1 MAQRIPQEV
10 IDEVRERTNIVEIVG
25 QYVQLKKSGKNYMGL
40 CPFHE
45 ERSPSFSV
53 AEDKQIFHCFGCGKG
68 GSVFN
73 FVQEIEGVSFPEAV
87 QKIAD
92 MEQIPLQ
99 INLSDHIE
107 KSQPNSQQHKL
118 LELHNKAAELY
129 HHVLL
134 NTQIGEPALNY
145 LLSRGLTKELIEEFQ
160 IGFAPQKRDFLS
172 QVFSNEKVDAT
183 LFQESGL
190 FIQRESGEFLDRFY
204 QRIMFPI
211 WDAKGKIIA
220 FSGRLLKTEE
230 FSGDDMPKYLNS
242 PETQLFNKRDTLFNF
257 NRARKEIRKDDTV
270 FLFEGFMDV
279 IAAWEAGIKSGVASM
294 GTSLTNE
301 QIRQLERAAG
311 ELVLCYDGDTAGIEA
326 TNRAISL
333 LSEHSRFKLSIVNI
347 PEKLDPDDYLRKY
360 GSESFREL
368 ALHGRETVFA
378 FKMRYH
384 RLSRNMN
391 NEKEQLDY
399 VNTMLR
405 ELANVDSPLE
415 KDRYLTLLAEE
426 FHLSSQSLEEQLR
439 IIESEQRQTARDN
452 RQQNN
457 QQHHYQQQQ
466 PPMDFPPPFDEEVP
480 SVSFQNKEH
489 FSQIEK
495 AERMLLYRLMNEAG
509 TRAMV
514 QQRGDFA
521 FAHTKY
527 QELYLLIDSFL
538 SIYPDFVLAQFL
550 EFLQDNE
557 LKKMTVDISYQ
568 EMSDESSEREL
579 GDLLNV
585 IDHSDIEEQIQ
596 QKNIEKREAERLGN
610 RARVDELALELIT
623 LAKKRQKTR

>member
-1 MAQRIPQEV
+1 M
-10 IDEVRERTNIVEIVG
+10 
-25 QYVQLKKSGKNYMGL
+25 
-40 CPFHE
+40 
-45 ERSPSFSV
+45 
-53 AEDKQIFHCFGCGKG
+53 
-68 GSVFN
+68 
-73 FVQEIEGVSFPEAV
+73 
-87 QKIAD
+87 
-92 MEQIPLQ
+92 
-99 INLSDHIE
+99 
-107 KSQPNSQQHKL
+107 
-118 LELHNKAAELY
+118 
-129 HHVLL
+129 
-134 NTQIGEPALNY
+134 
-145 LLSRGLTKELIEEFQ
+145 
-160 IGFAPQKRDFLS
+160 
-172 QVFSNEKVDAT
+172 
-183 LFQESGL
+183 
-190 FIQRESGEFLDRFY
+190 FIQRDSGEFLDRFY

-220 FSGRLLKTEE
+220 FSGRLLKTED

-257 NRARKEIRKDDTV
+257 NRARKEIRKEDTV

-311 ELVLCYDGDTAGIEA
+311 ELVICYDGDNAGVEA

-360 GSESFREL
+360 GRDSFREL
-368 ALHGRETVFA
+368 AFHGRETVFA

-384 RLSRNMN
+384 RLSHNMS

-399 VNTMLR
+399 VNTMLQ

-439 IIESEQRQTARDN
+439 MIESEQRQASRDN
-452 RQQNN
+452 R
-457 QQHHYQQQQ
+457 HYQNHQAQQQ
-466 PPMDFPPPFDEEVP
+466 PPEFPPPFEEEMP
-480 SVSFQNKEH
+480 APSFQNKEH
-489 FSQIEK
+489 FSKVEK
-495 AERMLLYRLMNEAG
+495 AERMLLYRLMNESSV
-509 TRAMV
+509 RAMV
-514 QQRGDFA
+514 QQREFA
-521 FAHTKY
+521 FAHTRY
-527 QELYLLIDSFL
+527 QELYLLIDGFL
-538 SIYPDFVLAQFL
+538 SIYPEFVLAQFL
-550 EFLQDNE
+550 EFLQDDG
-557 LKKMTVDISYQ
+557 LKKLVVDISYQ
-568 EMSDESSEREL
+568 EMSEESSEREL
-579 GDLLNV
+579 GDLLHV

-610 RARVDELALELIT
+610 RVRVDELALELIT

>member
-73 FVQEIEGVSFPEAV
+73 FVQEIEGISFPEAV

-107 KSQPNSQQHKL
+107 KSAPNSQQHKL
-118 LELHNKAAELY
+118 LELHKKAAELY

-145 LLSRGLTKELIEEFQ
+145 LLERGLTKELIEEFQ

-172 QVFSNEKVDAT
+172 QVFANEKVDVN
-183 LFQESGL
+183 LLQESGL
-190 FIQRESGEFLDRFY
+190 FIQRDSGEFLDRFY

-220 FSGRLLKTEE
+220 FSGRLLKTED

-257 NRARKEIRKDDTV
+257 NRARKEIRKEDTV

-311 ELVLCYDGDTAGIEA
+311 ELVICYDGDNAGVEA

-360 GSESFREL
+360 GRDSFREL

-384 RLSRNMN
+384 RLSRNMS

-399 VNTMLR
+399 VNTMLQ

-439 IIESEQRQTARDN
+439 MIEAEQRQTSRDN
-452 RQQNN
+452 R
-457 QQHHYQQQQ
+457 HYQNHQAQQQ
-466 PPMDFPPPFDEEVP
+466 PPEFPPPFEEEMP
-480 SVSFQNKEH
+480 APSFQNKEH
-489 FSQIEK
+489 FSKVEK
-495 AERMLLYRLMNEAG
+495 AERMLLYRLMNESSV
-509 TRAMV
+509 RAMV
-514 QQRGDFA
+514 QQREFA
-521 FAHTKY
+521 FAHTRY
-527 QELYLLIDSFL
+527 QELYLLIDGFL
-538 SIYPDFVLAQFL
+538 SIYPEFVLAQFL
-550 EFLQDNE
+550 EFLQDDG
-557 LKKMTVDISYQ
+557 LKKLVVDISYQ
-568 EMSDESSEREL
+568 EMSEESSEREL
-579 GDLLNV
+579 GDLLHV

-610 RARVDELALELIT
+610 RVRVDELALELIT

>member
-73 FVQEIEGVSFPEAV
+73 FVQEIEGISFPEAV

-107 KSQPNSQQHKL
+107 KSAPNSQQHKL
-118 LELHNKAAELY
+118 LELHKKAAELY

-145 LLSRGLTKELIEEFQ
+145 LLERGLTRELIEEFQ

-172 QVFSNEKVDAT
+172 QVFSNEKVEAS

-190 FIQRESGEFLDRFY
+190 FIQRDSGEFLDRFY

-220 FSGRLLKTEE
+220 FSGRLLKTED
-230 FSGDDMPKYLNS
+230 FSGEDMPKYLNS

-257 NRARKEIRKDDTV
+257 NRARKEIRKEDTV

-311 ELVLCYDGDTAGIEA
+311 ELVICYDGDNAGVEA

-333 LSEHSRFKLSIVNI
+333 LTEHSRFKLSIVNI

-384 RLSRNMN
+384 KLSRNMS

-399 VNTMLR
+399 VNTMLQ
-405 ELANVDSPLE
+405 ELAHIDSPLE

-439 IIESEQRQTARDN
+439 MIEAEQRQTSREN
-452 RQQNN
+452 RYYQNH
-457 QQHHYQQQQ
+457 QSQQQI
-466 PPMDFPPPFDEEVP
+466 PDFPPPFEEEAP
-480 SVSFQNKEH
+480 AASFQNKEH
-489 FSQIEK
+489 FSKVEK
-495 AERMLLYRLMNEAG
+495 AERMLLYRLMNEG
-509 TRAMV
+509 SVRAMLH
-514 QQRGDFA
+514 QQGFE
-521 FAHTKY
+521 FAHTRY
-527 QELYLLIDSFL
+527 QELYLLVDSFL
-538 SIYPDFVLAQFL
+538 SMYPEFVLAQFL
-550 EFLQDNE
+550 EFLQEDE
-557 LKKMTVDISYQ
+557 LKKLTVDISYQ
-568 EMSDESSEREL
+568 EMSEESSEREL
-579 GDLLNV
+579 GDLLHV
-585 IDHSDIEEQIQ
+585 IGHADIEEQIQ

-610 RARVDELALELIT
+610 RVRVDELALELIT

>member
-73 FVQEIEGVSFPEAV
+73 FVQEIEGISFPEAV

-107 KSQPNSQQHKL
+107 KSAPNSQQHKL
-118 LELHNKAAELY
+118 LELHKKAAELY

-145 LLSRGLTKELIEEFQ
+145 LLERGLTKELIEEFQ

-172 QVFSNEKVDAT
+172 QVFANEKVDAS
-183 LFQESGL
+183 LLQESGL
-190 FIQRESGEFLDRFY
+190 FIQRDSGEFLDRFY

-220 FSGRLLKTEE
+220 FSGRLLKTED

-257 NRARKEIRKDDTV
+257 NRARKEIRKEDTV

-311 ELVLCYDGDTAGIEA
+311 ELVICYDGDNAGVEA

-360 GSESFREL
+360 GRDSFREL

-384 RLSRNMN
+384 RLSRNMS

-399 VNTMLR
+399 VNTMLQ

-439 IIESEQRQTARDN
+439 MIEAEQRQASRDN
-452 RQQNN
+452 R
-457 QQHHYQQQQ
+457 HYQNHQAQQQ
-466 PPMDFPPPFDEEVP
+466 PPEFPPPFEEEMP
-480 SVSFQNKEH
+480 APSFQNKEH
-489 FSQIEK
+489 FSKVEK
-495 AERMLLYRLMNEAG
+495 AERMLLYRLMNESSV
-509 TRAMV
+509 RAMV
-514 QQRGDFA
+514 QQREFA
-521 FAHTKY
+521 FAHTRY
-527 QELYLLIDSFL
+527 QELYLLIDGFL
-538 SIYPDFVLAQFL
+538 SIYPEFVLAQFL
-550 EFLQDNE
+550 EFLQDDG
-557 LKKMTVDISYQ
+557 LKKLVVDISYQ
-568 EMSDESSEREL
+568 EMSEESSEREL
-579 GDLLNV
+579 GDLLHV

-610 RARVDELALELIT
+610 RVRVDELALELIT

>member
-73 FVQEIEGVSFPEAV
+73 FVQEIDGISFPEAV
-87 QKIAD
+87 QKIAE

-107 KSQPNSQQHKL
+107 KNAPSTEQHKL
-118 LELHNKAAELY
+118 LELHKKAAELY

-145 LLSRGLTKELIEEFQ
+145 LLERGLTKELIEEFQ

-172 QVFSNEKVDAT
+172 QVFLNEKVDAK

-190 FIQRESGEFLDRFY
+190 FIQRDSGEFLDRFY

-220 FSGRLLKTEE
+220 FSGRLLKTED

-257 NRARKEIRKDDTV
+257 NRARKEIRKEDTV

-311 ELVLCYDGDTAGIEA
+311 ELVICYDGDNAGIEA

-333 LSEHSRFKLSIVNI
+333 LTEHSRFRLSIVNI

-384 RLSRNMN
+384 KLSRNMN

-399 VNTMLR
+399 VNTMLQ
-405 ELANVDSPLE
+405 ELSQVDSPLE

-439 IIESEQRQTARDN
+439 MIEAEQRQVTREN
-452 RQQNN
+452 RHYQN
-457 QQHHYQQQQ
+457 QQPQQQQ
-466 PPMDFPPPFDEEVP
+466 LPDFPPPFEEEAP
-480 SVSFQNKEH
+480 DVSYQNKEH
-489 FSQIEK
+489 FSKVEK
-495 AERMLLYRLMNEAG
+495 AERMLLYRLMNEG
-509 TRAMV
+509 SVRAMV
-514 QQRGDFA
+514 QQRAFS
-521 FAHTKY
+521 FAHTRY
-527 QELYLLIDSFL
+527 QELYLMIDSFL
-538 SIYPDFVLAQFL
+538 SIYPEFALAQFL

-557 LKKMTVDISYQ
+557 LKKLTVDISYQ
-568 EMSDESSEREL
+568 EMSEESSEREL
-579 GDLLNV
+579 VDLLNV

-610 RARVDELALELIT
+610 RVRVDELALELIT